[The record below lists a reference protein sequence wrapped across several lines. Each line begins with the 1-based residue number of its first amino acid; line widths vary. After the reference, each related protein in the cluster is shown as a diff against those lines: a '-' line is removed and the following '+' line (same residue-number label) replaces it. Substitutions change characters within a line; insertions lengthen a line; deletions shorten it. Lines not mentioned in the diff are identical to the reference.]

1 VPTFLAAAHYS
12 GVWALL
18 ERFQI
23 GIGIAI
29 GIAIGICNKS
39 VVPVLADFDQR
50 NWSVRD
56 NASLDTEPQTP
67 ALIASTP

>member
-1 VPTFLAAAHYS
+1 MPTFLAAAHYS

-23 GIGIAI
+23 GI